1 MPCIRGRVVRDDWN
15 TAGGREAGVIISFP
29 LLIPRAPLIPI
40 PKPMGYGIREGKKGS
55 EVEDKNYYIKIKRH
69 R

>member
-1 MPCIRGRVVRDDWN
+1 M
-15 TAGGREAGVIISFP
+15 GGQSPPKGKKKLEAGVIISFP